1 MTQDV
6 FAIERGS
13 GEDVAT
19 ATAAAV
25 NMTPVAF
32 TIAPAAGTK
41 NVFEKNEDI
50 CVNLTTDGHANNA
63 ALVIM
68 TFENIA

>member
-1 MTQDV
+1 MAQDV
-6 FAIERGS
+6 FSIERGS

-25 NMTPVAF
+25 NMTAVVF

-41 NVFEKNEDI
+41 NVFERNEDI
-50 CVNLTTDGHANNA
+50 CVNLTTDGHAANA
-63 ALVIM
+63 ALVIA
-68 TFENIA
+68 TFENVA